1 MGITVAKRKYVL
13 DLLKETRMLSCK
25 LTNMLMDYT
34 TKLGI
39 VEGSALIDKGK
50 YQRLIGKLIYLSH
63 TKPNIVFSI
72 SVVRRLMNSA
82 TEEHMKIMY
91 HILRYLKMIIQPKVL
106 YGPI

>member
-72 SVVRRLMNSA
+72 SVVRRFMNNP
-82 TEEHMKIMY
+82 TEEHMNIVY
-91 HILRYLKMIIQPKVL
+91 HILRYLKMTVQPKVL